1 MNLKAVLEGILF
13 IVGDEGTT
21 LKEMSSI
28 LDISE
33 EEVKNLL
40 LELKKD
46 YEDESR
52 GLRISYLGNAF
63 KLTTKEE
70 HKEFYEQLVT
80 DTKTTNLSNAALEVL
95 AVIAYNE
102 PITRIKVDEINK
114 TSRAKK
120 GSLILKSPKS
130 KKYNL
135 FKCFNTGSKTIF
147 GILDGTV
154 GYLKASDLNIMDTSS
169 VGGVFTKKNVDDV
182 FVVSKLKDIKDLVN
196 ENNNDNKPED
206 KKEEIKKE
214 SVIEEEPKKKEQ
226 LTMSDFF
233 EEFKL

>member
-102 PITRIKVDEINK
+102 PITRIKIDEIRGVNSSQIVRRLLARGFIKICGKEDTIGKPNLYK
-114 TSRAKK
+114 TTNEFLDYFGLS
-120 GSLILKSPKS
+120 S
-130 KKYNL
+130 K
-135 FKCFNTGSKTIF
+135 
-147 GILDGTV
+147 D
-154 GYLKASDLNIMDTSS
+154 DLPEVI
-169 VGGVFTKKNVDDV
+169 VEEKF
-182 FVVSKLKDIKDLVN
+182 
-196 ENNNDNKPED
+196 ENDNPD
-206 KKEEIKKE
+206 LYDSTYKEA
-214 SVIEEEPKKKEQ
+214 
-226 LTMSDFF
+226 
-233 EEFKL
+233 

>member
-102 PITRIKVDEINK
+102 PITRIKVDEIRGVNSSQIVRRLLARGFIKICGKEDTIGKPNLYK
-114 TSRAKK
+114 TTDEFLDYFGLS
-120 GSLILKSPKS
+120 S
-130 KKYNL
+130 K
-135 FKCFNTGSKTIF
+135 
-147 GILDGTV
+147 D
-154 GYLKASDLNIMDTSS
+154 DLPEVI
-169 VGGVFTKKNVDDV
+169 VEEKF
-182 FVVSKLKDIKDLVN
+182 
-196 ENNNDNKPED
+196 ENDNPD
-206 KKEEIKKE
+206 LYDSTYKEA
-214 SVIEEEPKKKEQ
+214 
-226 LTMSDFF
+226 
-233 EEFKL
+233 

>member
-21 LKEMSSI
+21 INEMSKI
-28 LDISE
+28 LDCSE
-33 EEVKNLL
+33 EEVKELL

-70 HKEFYEQLVT
+70 HKEYYEHLVR

-102 PITRIKVDEINK
+102 PITRLKIDEIRGVNSSQIIRRLLARGFIKVCGKDDSIGKPNLYK
-114 TSRAKK
+114 TTNEFLDYFGLSSKEDLPE
-120 GSLILKSPKS
+120 LIRTETLENESE
-130 KKYNL
+130 
-135 FKCFNTGSKTIF
+135 
-147 GILDGTV
+147 
-154 GYLKASDLNIMDTSS
+154 DLYDSTY
-169 VGGVFTKKNVDDV
+169 K
-182 FVVSKLKDIKDLVN
+182 
-196 ENNNDNKPED
+196 EN
-206 KKEEIKKE
+206 
-214 SVIEEEPKKKEQ
+214 
-226 LTMSDFF
+226 
-233 EEFKL
+233 